1 MSAPSTSWGTTS
13 GRLLQ
18 TQGEMPM
25 GDEDPQ
31 GQQLQGVGFQGVGRD
46 LGTRPG

>member
-1 MSAPSTSWGTTS
+1 MMSAPSTSWGTTS

-25 GDEDPQ
+25 VMKIHKVSNFKELDFKELDGI
-31 GQQLQGVGFQGVGRD
+31 
-46 LGTRPG
+46 